1 MLGSW
6 RGGNLILAVALNNL
20 AVALAAL
27 TALPVLTLSVTA
39 RADGPATGESPR
51 VAHAGSFVR
60 DTSATVGSTTTGHA
74 SHQHAVSFTVGSGE
88 LPAALCLP
96 PGAEVSETP
105 PPAAD
110 TPRKKKSGVARCGPE
125 GCGYKA
131 LLGHLVITRDLELP
145 GSSSVAVRLLPT
157 SHALA
162 GDSRTPIVVR
172 PRVQGAYGVHLAAR
186 F

>member
-1 MLGSW
+1 MAR
-6 RGGNLILAVALNNL
+6 RGRAPLIIAVALNKIS
-20 AVALAAL
+20 VALAAL
-27 TALPVLTLSVTA
+27 VALPAFTHTVTA
-39 RADGPATGESPR
+39 RADGPAAKSERLR

-60 DTSATVGSTTTGHA
+60 DTSANAKGGS
-74 SHQHAVSFTVGSGE
+74 AVSYAAMGSGE

-96 PGAEVSETP
+96 PGAEVSGTP
-105 PPAAD
+105 VASAEA
-110 TPRKKKSGVARCGPE
+110 PRARKSPVARCGPE